1 METFRGKV
9 HLPGADTIH
18 FKTVELD
25 KNAVTL
31 YTIAIKQLV
40 IKAENETSKIPARP
54 REPGKV

>member
-9 HLPGADTIH
+9 HSPGADTIH

-31 YTIAIKQLV
+31 YTIAIK
-40 IKAENETSKIPARP
+40 
-54 REPGKV
+54 